1 METRDQASSRVLVLT
16 PIGRDATVSASLLR
30 RAGLAASICTTLP
43 DLLSEMKLGAAAVFI
58 AEEALFGKDIAG
70 LSNWIEHQE
79 PWSDLPF
86 VVLTNRQ
93 EPLQVSVW
101 RERLVATLR
110 NVAMLERPIQA
121 ITLTST
127 IRAAVRA
134 RKRQYEVRT
143 LLEAQK
149 QTALNLEATV
159 AARTEDLEQ
168 ANQEL
173 RLQMAERARM
183 EETIRQAQKIEA
195 IGQLTGGIAHDFNN
209 LLMVMSGGLDMLSR
223 NPEPKRQQ
231 MLFEGMRQ
239 AAQRGAGLT
248 RQLLAFSRRQALR
261 PETIDLARHI
271 VRMREL
277 LDRSLRGDV
286 HVDLELPKDLWP
298 TDADP
303 GELEFAL
310 LNLTVNARDA
320 MPDGGTIIIRG
331 ENAPDEKTGL
341 GVDFVTLSIIDAGT
355 GMTEEVKARVFEPF
369 FTTKGV
375 GRGSG
380 LGLAQVYGFAAQ
392 SGGKVEIDTA
402 VGRGTTVTLYLPR
415 STQVPVVSFDRLDE
429 DYTKSGTGPKRGQA
443 LLVEDDDEVASLV
456 TEMLD
461 ELGYEVMRVASA
473 SAALGALGNGRQVDL
488 VFSDIMMPGGM
499 DGVQLA
505 REIRARKPHMPILL
519 TSGFAAAFQSVADAE
534 NIRLL
539 PKPYRMNDLALAVD
553 DLWASPKISP
563 PTSGA

>member
-1 METRDQASSRVLVLT
+1 
-16 PIGRDATVSASLLR
+16 
-30 RAGLAASICTTLP
+30 
-43 DLLSEMKLGAAAVFI
+43 MKSGAAAVFI
-58 AEEALFGKDIAG
+58 AEEALFGKDTTG
-70 LSNWIEHQE
+70 LSNWIEQQE

-86 VVLTNRQ
+86 VILTSRQ

-134 RKRQYEVRT
+134 RGRQYEVRT
-143 LLEAQK
+143 LLEARE
-149 QTALNLEATV
+149 QTARNLEALV
-159 AARTEDLEQ
+159 AARTEELEQ

-248 RQLLAFSRRQALR
+248 RQLLAFSRRQALH
-261 PETIDLARHI
+261 PEAIDLSRQI
-271 VRMREL
+271 NRMREL

-286 HVDLELPKDLWP
+286 HVDLELPEGLWP
-298 TDADP
+298 THADA

-310 LNLTVNARDA
+310 LNLAVNARDA

-331 ENAPDEKTGL
+331 ENAPATETGL
-341 GVDFVTLSIIDAGT
+341 GEDFVTLSIIDAGT
-355 GMTEEVKARVFEPF
+355 GMTEEVKTRVFEPF

-380 LGLAQVYGFAAQ
+380 LGLAQVHGFAAQ

-402 VGRGTTVTLYLPR
+402 IGRGTTVTLYLPR
-415 STQVPVVSFDRLDE
+415 STQTPLVSFDRLDE
-429 DYTKSGTGPKRGQA
+429 DSAKSNTEPKTGQI

-456 TEMLD
+456 REMLD
-461 ELGYEVMRVASA
+461 ELGYEVLRVASA
-473 SAALGALGNGRQVDL
+473 SAALGALGNGRDVDL

-499 DGVQLA
+499 DGMQLA
-505 REIRARKPHMPILL
+505 REIRTRKPHMPILL
-519 TSGFAAAFQSVADAE
+519 TSGFAAAFQSLADAE

-539 PKPYRMNDLALAVD
+539 PKPYRLNELALAVD
-553 DLWASPKISP
+553 ELRPPPKSSSPH
-563 PTSGA
+563 

>member
-1 METRDQASSRVLVLT
+1 
-16 PIGRDATVSASLLR
+16 
-30 RAGLAASICTTLP
+30 
-43 DLLSEMKLGAAAVFI
+43 
-58 AEEALFGKDIAG
+58 
-70 LSNWIEHQE
+70 
-79 PWSDLPF
+79 
-86 VVLTNRQ
+86 
-93 EPLQVSVW
+93 
-101 RERLVATLR
+101 
-110 NVAMLERPIQA
+110 
-121 ITLTST
+121 
-127 IRAAVRA
+127 
-134 RKRQYEVRT
+134 
-143 LLEAQK
+143 
-149 QTALNLEATV
+149 
-159 AARTEDLEQ
+159 
-168 ANQEL
+168 
-173 RLQMAERARM
+173 M

-209 LLMVMSGGLDMLSR
+209 LLMVMSGGLDMLGR

-231 MLFEGMRQ
+231 MLLEGMRR

-261 PETIDLARHI
+261 PETIDLSRQI
-271 VRMREL
+271 NRMREL

-286 HVDLELPKDLWP
+286 HVDLDLPEGLWP
-298 TDADP
+298 THADP

-310 LNLTVNARDA
+310 LNLAVNARDA

-331 ENAPDEKTGL
+331 GNAPATETGL
-341 GVDFVTLSIIDAGT
+341 GEDFVTLSIIDAGT
-355 GMTEEVKARVFEPF
+355 GMTEDVKTRVFEPF

-402 VGRGTTVTLYLPR
+402 IGRGTAVTLYLPR
-415 STQVPVVSFDRLDE
+415 STQAPLVSFDRLDE
-429 DYTKSGTGPKRGQA
+429 DSAKSNREPKNGQI

-473 SAALGALGNGRQVDL
+473 SAALGALGDGREVDL

-505 REIRARKPHMPILL
+505 REIRTRKPHMPILL
-519 TSGFAAAFQSVADAE
+519 TSGFSAAFQSVADAE

-539 PKPYRMNDLALAVD
+539 PKPYRLNDLALAVEA
-553 DLWASPKISP
+553 LQIPPKVP
-563 PTSGA
+563 APD